1 MLQIDGY
8 EAGFRVRCDRF
19 RVHMKQQKCKDS
31 VTKRCKIRVS
41 CMLQIDGYEAEF
53 RVKCDRFMVHMKQ
66 QKCKDSVREGNDS

>member
-31 VTKRCKIRVS
+31 VTKVDFIDDDVARVG
-41 CMLQIDGYEAEF
+41 LWL
-53 RVKCDRFMVHMKQ
+53 
-66 QKCKDSVREGNDS
+66 